1 MWTDIPEALTE
12 RPALLDVRE
21 EEGIWKLSSLMLRE
35 GGGRED
41 EGRREGRRMKGGR
54 REGGREGG
62 RREGGRRKKKAEEMS
77 VGLSTWRSDQL
88 SLTWSV
94 STTPPPRVCGHLL
107 KCLGWRE

>member
-54 REGGREGG
+54 REGGRE
-62 RREGGRRKKKAEEMS
+62 EGGREKKEES
-77 VGLSTWRSDQL
+77 RRDVS
-88 SLTWSV
+88 WSQYM
-94 STTPPPRVCGHLL
+94 
-107 KCLGWRE
+107 EE